1 MNRNTQRAPTMKA
14 ELTLAMIK
22 RMLVTHPPT
31 GYDAQGK
38 LIFTEDP
45 TCKGYIVFDS
55 SRDAPPGF
63 AIKVAGKK
71 TYVIRRKVNGKS
83 LMPTVGNFT
92 DFTDIKQARE
102 RAAELAREMVATG
115 RNPNAARRSAVASE
129 LTLAQ
134 AMALYREHL
143 VTRTQRPAKAET
155 LRVFDR
161 VVKNHEQWG
170 WDRKKIS
177 EISTKEVIQK
187 FKEGRDK
194 PTANEQAFRWASRAV
209 EWCIEN
215 EKMTA
220 ALEKRPP
227 TLNANPFYTLVVNSM
242 YRSKVQIDQTR
253 EEQGKR
259 NPLRPSNDLGKF
271 LEVAWSKK
279 NTNDNLTGIH
289 YLIFMLLWGCRK
301 SEHAPMVW
309 GELLQEHGDAG
320 IGRKTTT
327 HVTLEHPE
335 WGPYIFFNKTKNG
348 RSHRLPL
355 APMALELMKRRQE
368 AAAQEIIKR
377 GFASKSRPFVFPAKS
392 RLSKTGHY
400 SDATDLLDDVRQEIG
415 VEKLTRHDLRRSFG
429 SMMTTMDVP
438 EAIKRRFLNH
448 ADSQVTDTYTQAEW
462 SLLREWMIKIEQAI
476 LMKAP
481 NVYNSLKPA
490 DHPPLPAPEPHVC
503 RAPKPRTGRPRKSAN
518 TDIKDNV
525 Q

>member
-1 MNRNTQRAPTMKA
+1 MTKDKQRAPTMRA
-14 ELTLAMIK
+14 ELTVNLIK
-22 RMLVTHPPT
+22 RLLIHKPPT

-38 LIFTEDP
+38 LIYTEDP
-45 TCKGYIVFDS
+45 TCKGYIVFDT

-83 LMPTVGNFT
+83 IMPTVGNFT
-92 DFTDIKQARE
+92 DFSDIKQARE
-102 RAAELAREMVATG
+102 RAAELAREMVTTG
-115 RNPNAARRSAVASE
+115 RNPNAARRSAIASE

-134 AMALYREHL
+134 AMALYREHM
-143 VTRTQRPAKAET
+143 VTRTQRTAKVET

-170 WDRKKIS
+170 WGRKKIS
-177 EISTKEVIQK
+177 EISAKEVINK
-187 FKEGRDK
+187 FKEGQDK

-215 EKMTA
+215 EKMAA
-220 ALEKRPP
+220 ALEKRAA

-242 YRSKVQIDQTR
+242 YRSRVQLDQAR
-253 EEQGKR
+253 QEQGKR
-259 NPLRPSNDLGKF
+259 NPLRPSSDLGKF

-279 NTNDNLTGIH
+279 GTNDNLTGIH
-289 YLIFMLLWGCRK
+289 YLMLMLLWGCRK

-309 GELLQEHGDAG
+309 GELLKEHGEAG
-320 IGRKTTT
+320 TGRNTTS
-327 HVTLEHPE
+327 HVMFEHPD
-335 WGPYIFFNKTKNG
+335 WGPYIFFYKTKNG

-355 APMALELMKRRQE
+355 TPMALELMKRRQV
-368 AAAQEIIKR
+368 AAAQEVIKR
-377 GFASKSRPFVFPAKS
+377 GFASKSRPFVFPARS

-400 SDATDLLDDVRQEIG
+400 SDATALLDDLREEIG

-429 SMMTTMDVP
+429 SMMTTLDVP

-462 SLLREWMIKIEQAI
+462 ALLREWMAKIEQAI

-481 NVYNSLKPA
+481 NVYNSLRPA

-503 RAPKPRTGRPRKSAN
+503 RPPKSRTCRPSKLESPEMKA
-518 TDIKDNV
+518 D
-525 Q
+525 QA